1 MLLNLDSLDLIAIA
15 FALFNGLRLVSYLP
29 QIVAVARDRH
39 GARAISISCW
49 AIWVGANT
57 STGLYA
63 WVKLGDVSIAATSAF
78 NAACC
83 LIVLLLAAYKR
94 CVAQRFAITSWR
106 EMLMMI
112 VDSCVRRRTA
122 YRSFRG
128 D

>member
-94 CVAQRFAITSWR
+94 FAARKFAVASWR
-106 EMLMMI
+106 EILLMP
-112 VDSCVRRRTA
+112 VDSRLRRRIA
-122 YRSFRG
+122 FRSCRS